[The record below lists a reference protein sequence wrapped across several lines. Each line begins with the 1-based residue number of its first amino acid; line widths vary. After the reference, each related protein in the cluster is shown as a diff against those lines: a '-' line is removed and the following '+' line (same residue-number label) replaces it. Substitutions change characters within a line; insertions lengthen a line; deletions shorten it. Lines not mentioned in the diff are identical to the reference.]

1 MGTDNGPMK
10 KKVEEFGQS
19 PGAYSPPTYRGALA
33 TLVVII
39 GIIVLLWYAY
49 GTTLR

>member
-1 MGTDNGPMK
+1 MK

-19 PGAYSPPTYRGALA
+19 PGAYSPPTHRGALT

-39 GIIVLLWYAY
+39 AIIGLLWYAY
-49 GTTLR
+49 GSALR